1 MQNPGSN
8 LRADVRRLGEL
19 LGETLVRQEG
29 RSLLDLVESVRLAV
43 REESPLGA
51 NILEEVDV
59 SDSIKLVRA
68 FSTYFHLAN
77 IAEQFHRSQAL
88 SEGRVNGQSWLQQTF
103 QKISDAKISRDE
115 LARAVAALSV
125 RPVFTAHPT
134 EAARRSVLSKLGT
147 VAQLLGEKNIRE
159 REKKLAEAIELLW
172 QTDELRLEQPE
183 PLDEATNAL
192 YYLDDLH
199 RYTVPQVLDD
209 FAFELAQYGIALDPV
224 ARPLS
229 FGSWIGGDRDGN
241 PNLPSPGELIGAL
254 TPPLSLGTES
264 FTYELDRP
272 FNSFPQELLKS
283 SQPTDRSEDSIQ
295 GTVRISPDLLKQV
308 SPTDKLII
316 MLFDPGQG
324 RPVAFKFVESP
335 SFPMEFQIGPSNAM
349 GSVDLVG
356 PYSLRILTDKDGQ
369 PFQAAEGE
377 LIGRSKDLVP
387 LGTSNLDFVLDSPYV
402 R

>member
-1 MQNPGSN
+1 VVLIGYALWQEIARNETQIRTSISGTIKTAPSVTGGVVKTDN
-8 LRADVRRLGEL
+8 AYLILFDP
-19 LGETLVRQEG
+19 ETLTPVAQHMINPF
-29 RSLLDLVESVRLAV
+29 L
-43 REESPLGA
+43 PP
-51 NILEEVDV
+51 ITF
-59 SDSIKLVRA
+59 SI
-68 FSTYFHLAN
+68 
-77 IAEQFHRSQAL
+77 
-88 SEGRVNGQSWLQQTF
+88 GQSDAGPEASLQGSYRLL
-103 QKISDAKISRDE
+103 I
-115 LARAVAALSV
+115 
-125 RPVFTAHPT
+125 FT
-134 EAARRSVLSKLGT
+134 
-147 VAQLLGEKNIRE
+147 
-159 REKKLAEAIELLW
+159 
-172 QTDELRLEQPE
+172 
-183 PLDEATNAL
+183 
-192 YYLDDLH
+192 
-199 RYTVPQVLDD
+199 
-209 FAFELAQYGIALDPV
+209 
-224 ARPLS
+224 
-229 FGSWIGGDRDGN
+229 DRDGN

-254 TPPLSLGTES
+254 TQPLSLGTES

-272 FNSFPQELLKS
+272 FNSFPQELLQS
-283 SQPTDRSEDSIQ
+283 SQPTDKTEDSIQ

-349 GSVDLVG
+349 GAVNLVG